1 MALWP
6 AGWRSNLPWAGV
18 APALGVIN
26 TLPDGGALS
35 SLVDTSRQYG
45 DGFLVSKQITYD
57 GSVSYPA
64 FTVTGLV
71 AVQVIGYQTTV
82 VTDHIDDT
90 SVGTASSPAGL
101 IAATSGADLNAAGAG
116 AVWLDASPAKF
127 KPAGFVATRHLIGDG
142 EDISVVGT
150 ANLVGGVI
158 MLHCFW
164 KPLSADGN
172 VVAA

>member
-1 MALWP
+1 
-6 AGWRSNLPWAGV
+6 
-18 APALGVIN
+18 
-26 TLPDGGALS
+26 LS
-35 SLVDTSRQYG
+35 SLADASKRYG

-57 GSVSYPA
+57 GSVSYDA

-82 VTDHIDDT
+82 VTDHVDDT
-90 SVGTASSPAGL
+90 SVGTATSPAGL
-101 IAATSGADLNAAGAG
+101 IAATGGDDLNAAGVG
-116 AVWLDASPAKF
+116 AIWLDASPAKF
-127 KPAGFVATRHLIGDG
+127 ESAGFVATRYLIGAG
-142 EDISVVGT
+142 EDIAVVGT